1 LNLKH
6 PTIVAR
12 KKACRRTRVECL
24 RVVHAQLNAEMNMG
38 ENGTNGFAVVT
49 GASTGIGLE
58 LARCCAK
65 DGYDLLIVADE
76 PEINEA
82 AEQIKRFAT
91 NVETLEADLS
101 TTEGVDKL
109 YAKIGDRPVAALLAN
124 AGRGLGKGFLDQD
137 FDKVRHVVDTNIT
150 GTIYLVHKI
159 GNDMRR
165 RGGGKIL
172 ITGSIAGFMPGSF
185 QAVYNGT
192 KAFIDSFSEA
202 IREELKDTRI
212 TVTCLMPGA
221 TETEFFKRA
230 DLMDTKIGQKEK
242 DDPAEVAKVGYE
254 AMKSGDDSVIYG
266 LKNKAQ
272 VAMSR
277 IMPATTM
284 AEQHRNETEP
294 GSAAKS

>member
-1 LNLKH
+1 M
-6 PTIVAR
+6 T
-12 KKACRRTRVECL
+12 
-24 RVVHAQLNAEMNMG
+24 MG
-38 ENGTNGFAVVT
+38 RDGTKGFAVVT

-58 LARCCAK
+58 LAKCCAK

-82 AEQIKRFAT
+82 AEELKRFAT
-91 NVETLEADLS
+91 NVEFLEADLS
-101 TTEGVDKL
+101 TKDGVDKL
-109 YAKIGDRPVAALLAN
+109 YAKIGGRPVSALLAN

-137 FDKVRHVVDTNIT
+137 FNEIRRVIDTNIT
-150 GTIYLVHKI
+150 GTIYLIHKV
-159 GNDMRR
+159 GNDMREA
-165 RGGGKIL
+165 GGGKIL

-221 TETEFFKRA
+221 TQTEFFERA

-242 DDPAEVAKVGYE
+242 DDPADVAKVGYE
-254 AMKSGDDSVIYG
+254 AMQKGDDSVIYG
-266 LKNKAQ
+266 WKNKAQ

-277 IMPATTM
+277 VMPATKM
-284 AEQHRNETEP
+284 AEQHRKETEP
-294 GSAAKS
+294 GSAAKH